1 MAEHNEPHSEPHN
14 EPYTAILF
22 KFVVLVGLLYMPVL
36 VFGLGTWFPFAGASG
51 YLLWELGRLHR
62 AFDARGEQRTGPRQG
77 TTGGG

>member
-1 MAEHNEPHSEPHN
+1 MAEHNEPHN

-36 VFGLGTWFPFAGASG
+36 VFHLGTWFPFAGASG

-62 AFDARGEQRTGPRQG
+62 AYGELTGPGTEQRRPAS
-77 TTGGG
+77 TTGGH